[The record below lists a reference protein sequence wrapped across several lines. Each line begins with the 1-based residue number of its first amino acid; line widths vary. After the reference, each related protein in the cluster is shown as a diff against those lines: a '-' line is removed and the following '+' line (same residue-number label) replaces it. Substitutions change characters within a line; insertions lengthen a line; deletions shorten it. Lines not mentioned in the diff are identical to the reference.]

1 MYTDPTCKESWSLR
15 IQRRW
20 RVTVALDTWLL
31 KWRINAKRVTVC
43 EISRD
48 LKAASSEVQNNDWRV
63 AWKRTTFVYLLM
75 YFTTKYGIFPSL
87 EKNKS
92 PKTFYGIPNYL
103 FSTES
108 FIRCSLTDGANSGLK
123 QTECLVNIKNILDNH
138 RQSFNSTYTVTG
150 YLHKLLAPY
159 SLIHTKNTYML
170 FLQQKTRWNLWR
182 QCRR

>member
-1 MYTDPTCKESWSLR
+1 MHKKLQYVRLAERLESSFVR
-15 IQRRW
+15 G
-20 RVTVALDTWLL
+20 
-31 KWRINAKRVTVC
+31 AK
-43 EISRD
+43 
-48 LKAASSEVQNNDWRV
+48 NDWRV

-92 PKTFYGIPNYL
+92 PKTFYGIPNYF

-159 SLIHTKNTYML
+159 SLVHTKNTYML